1 MKRRPPKAL
10 LVDFDGVLRVYD
22 RDPGPFLEAGLE
34 WSRYIPAVTG
44 VWTRAQ
50 WLDAIAEATG
60 APRDEVAE
68 WDSYRGRVDPT
79 VLRLVREVRRTGKTV
94 ALATNATSDL
104 REDLALFGLEYEFD
118 HVFSSAEIGWH
129 KPSREYFT
137 AVLEQ
142 LRLRAGDCLLLD
154 DTARNVAGAR
164 AAGLLAVRWT
174 GLGDLRYLR
183 AALLAD

>member
-1 MKRRPPKAL
+1 LKRRPPKAL
-10 LVDFDGVLRVYD
+10 LIDFDGVLRVYD

-34 WSRYIPAVTG
+34 WSRYLPAVTG
-44 VWTRAQ
+44 LWTRAQ

-60 APRDEVAE
+60 APREDVAE
-68 WDSYRGRVDPT
+68 WDSYRGRIDRT
-79 VLRLVREVRRTGKTV
+79 ILDLVREVRAGGKTV

-104 REDLALFGLEYEFD
+104 RDDLALFGIESDFD

-137 AVLEQ
+137 AVLAQ
-142 LRLRAGDCLLLD
+142 LGLPAGECLLLD
-154 DTARNVAGAR
+154 DTARHVAGAR
-164 AAGLLAVRWT
+164 AAGLLAMRWT
-174 GLGDLRYLR
+174 GLGDLGYLR